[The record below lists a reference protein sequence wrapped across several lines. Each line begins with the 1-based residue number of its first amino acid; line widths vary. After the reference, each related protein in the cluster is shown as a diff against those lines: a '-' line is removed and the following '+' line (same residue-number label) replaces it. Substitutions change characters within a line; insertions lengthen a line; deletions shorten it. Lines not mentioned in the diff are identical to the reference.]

1 MSFKDKIVY
10 YENMGDTNEYIEVI
24 GSVPIILTAPHTME
38 QVRDDGEIKL
48 KEPYTK
54 AIALYL
60 AYELKTYALVK
71 TKDTGVESN
80 SDEADFFKNRLIN
93 IVKENNILLAIDIHG
108 ASKERNFDVELGTIN
123 NLSASFS
130 TIQELKEAF
139 EENGIK
145 NIKIND
151 PFKGG
156 GITRA
161 LFGMTDID
169 AIQIEIHADYRNIEN
184 IDNIFKICDSLK
196 QFVLQYHNITKR
208 KD

>member
-1 MSFKDKIVY
+1 MNFKDKIDY
-10 YENMGDTNEYIEVI
+10 YENMEDANEYIEII
-24 GSVPIILTAPHTME
+24 GSIPIILTAPHTME
-38 QVRDDGEIKL
+38 QVRDDGKIKL
-48 KEPYTK
+48 KEPYSK

-60 AYELKTYALVK
+60 AHELRTYALVK
-71 TKDTGVESN
+71 TKDNGVESN
-80 SDEADFFKNRLIN
+80 SDEDEFFKNRLIN

-169 AIQIEIHADYRNIEN
+169 AIQIEIHANYRKIEN

-196 QFVLQYHNITKR
+196 KFILQYYNISKR